1 MRIGIICHASLGG
14 SGRIAGELA
23 LELSRRGHRVHLF
36 SRSEPFAA
44 RQLRR
49 RVALHPVFESQGD
62 FSPCCDLHMD
72 WPLSEVQALIHLVMQ
87 VHHQE
92 GLDLLHF
99 HYALPFA
106 AIVGE
111 IKKRLGPA
119 APLVIGTV
127 HGTDVSIHGCH
138 PISGP
143 QLAKDLK
150 SLDGLTTVSHSHA
163 ALAAQLFSLPELPD
177 VIPNFVNLNRFRPD
191 LSAPPGILAPVSIN
205 GRKFRIVH
213 VSNFRALKNPRGL
226 AQIFLGIR
234 EKLAAELWLVGHGPE
249 VGWLQSFLQMR
260 GMTQDVHFLGV
271 QHQVGPILAQ
281 SDLLLMPSQA
291 ESFCLAALEAMA
303 CGVPVLATSVGG
315 LPEVVMQGKTGLL
328 FPPEDSV
335 AAVDLA
341 VALLS
346 DPVRHQEMRG
356 AAVSRARS
364 FGQIK
369 VVTAYENYY
378 RRLLLSRRSRSLRF
392 LRTTGHSWSGAAA
405 HLRRSLLQPLGFNQ
419 TCPFLHE
426 ERHEPL

>member
-1 MRIGIICHASLGG
+1 MRIGIICHATLGG
-14 SGRIAGELA
+14 SGQIAGELA
-23 LELSRRGHRVHLF
+23 LELSRRGHRLHLF
-36 SRSEPFAA
+36 SRFEPFAA
-44 RQLRR
+44 RRLRR
-49 RVALHPVFESQGD
+49 RVALHPVFQSHGEV
-62 FSPCCDLHMD
+62 SPYPDLHLD
-72 WPLSEVQALIHLVMQ
+72 WSPNEVQALIYQVMQ
-87 VHHQE
+87 VLHQE

-106 AIVGE
+106 AIVRE
-111 IKKRLGPA
+111 IRSRLGTA

-127 HGTDVSIHGCH
+127 HGTDVSIHGYH

-177 VIPNFVNLNRFRPD
+177 VIPNFVNPSRFRPG
-191 LSAPPGILAPVSIN
+191 LSVPPGLLAPVSDN

-213 VSNFRALKNPRGL
+213 VSNFRAVKNPRSL
-226 AQIFLGIR
+226 AQIFMGIQ
-234 EKLAAELWLVGHGPE
+234 EKVAAELWLVGHGPE
-249 VGWLQSFLQMR
+249 VGWLQSFFQGKGLAQEVR
-260 GMTQDVHFLGV
+260 YLGV
-271 QHQVGPILAQ
+271 QRQVGPILAQ

-315 LPEVVMQGKTGLL
+315 LPEVVIQGKTGLL
-328 FPPEDSV
+328 FPPEDPM

-346 DPVRHQEMRG
+346 DPIRHQRMRE
-356 AAVSRARS
+356 AAVSRS
-364 FGQIK
+364 HNFGQIK

-378 RRLLLSRRSRSLRF
+378 RRLLLSRRSRRIRPSRA
-392 LRTTGHSWSGAAA
+392 TSHSWSGAVT
-405 HLRRSLLQPLGFNQ
+405 HLKWSPLPPLNFNQ
-419 TCPFLHE
+419 ACPFLHE
-426 ERHEPL
+426 EEHESL